1 MTEASGQSRDKR
13 RTRKVRGLA
22 SQLIH
27 GAALRASRRAA
38 PWAAAALWRC
48 CRDDRPASP
57 CSSRCCSGSSAAC
70 STLGTSGVW
79 KHKNIRGSN
88 AGDKDVGES
97 VRLKRLSFSDRTNRH
112 WWWCVAMN
120 YGTSL
125 LQCLVW
131 FTCIIFNL
139 SSLCAVGEG
148 LRPRQQHTADTC
160 WTNKP
165 TTVTKMQLWL
175 LQMHRLQRGDLEG
188 KSSRLR
194 SDSSRNQVWV
204 WTRVSDISFKNVP
217 HRTRGGVS
225 RGLGRFL
232 LRVIWVIS
240 RLIDGAA
247 KSVKQLL
254 DGCETH
260 RSSRVMST
268 PTDGVAFR
276 VSEIS
281 VQKCFMTSF
290 RDVQP
295 VCM

>member
-1 MTEASGQSRDKR
+1 MLLLARTQALANSTKVTPAGQ
-13 RTRKVRGLA
+13 
-22 SQLIH
+22 
-27 GAALRASRRAA
+27 
-38 PWAAAALWRC
+38 
-48 CRDDRPASP
+48 
-57 CSSRCCSGSSAAC
+57 
-70 STLGTSGVW
+70 
-79 KHKNIRGSN
+79 
-88 AGDKDVGES
+88 
-97 VRLKRLSFSDRTNRH
+97 TN
-112 WWWCVAMN
+112 
-120 YGTSL
+120 L
-125 LQCLVW
+125 LQ
-131 FTCIIFNL
+131 
-139 SSLCAVGEG
+139 SLKYSCGSCRCRV
-148 LRPRQQHTADTC
+148 
-160 WTNKP
+160 
-165 TTVTKMQLWL
+165 
-175 LQMHRLQRGDLEG
+175 QRGDLEG

-194 SDSSRNQVWV
+194 SDYSRNQVSGFEH
-204 WTRVSDISFKNVP
+204 VSDIFKNVP

-225 RGLGRFL
+225 RGLGHF

-254 DGCETH
+254 DRCETH

>member
-1 MTEASGQSRDKR
+1 MQW
-13 RTRKVRGLA
+13 
-22 SQLIH
+22 
-27 GAALRASRRAA
+27 GAEWVL
-38 PWAAAALWRC
+38 P
-48 CRDDRPASP
+48 
-57 CSSRCCSGSSAAC
+57 
-70 STLGTSGVW
+70 
-79 KHKNIRGSN
+79 H
-88 AGDKDVGES
+88 
-97 VRLKRLSFSDRTNRH
+97 RTNTLLSL
-112 WWWCVAMN
+112 
-120 YGTSL
+120 TS
-125 LQCLVW
+125 
-131 FTCIIFNL
+131 FNL
-139 SSLCAVGEG
+139 SSLCAAGEDAG
-148 LRPRQQHTADTC
+148 PRQQHTGDTC

-165 TTVTKMQLWL
+165 TTVTKIQLWL

-194 SDSSRNQVWV
+194 SDYSRNQVSGFEH
-204 WTRVSDISFKNVP
+204 VSDIFKNVP

-254 DGCETH
+254 DRCETH